1 MGGCGSKPAAPSSK
15 SQPERTPKSQPQPEF
30 EPQPEPQPQHEP
42 EPEPERSPHSPTP
55 EHDAYTVHV
64 GGLDMYTD
72 EDQRASYETELTELF
87 GEFGTVR
94 AAQVRVRQG
103 GWTDGVQKHSWALVT
118 FSLPSEAQAAIAD
131 AALRLAQRAPSST
144 HRLQGA
150 TKLGALQRTMGTI
163 GLHVC

>member
-1 MGGCGSKPAAPSSK
+1 MSYLKSMATNKAK
-15 SQPERTPKSQPQPEF
+15 SQEYSNGQDRV
-30 EPQPEPQPQHEP
+30 
-42 EPEPERSPHSPTP
+42 
-55 EHDAYTVHV
+55 VHV

-118 FSLPSEAQAAIAD
+118 FSLASEAQAAIAD
-131 AALRLAQRAPSST
+131 AALRLAQRVPSST

-150 TKLGALQRTMGTI
+150 TKLGALQRTTSTI
-163 GLHVC
+163 ACICVGCSRA

>member
-72 EDQRASYETELTELF
+72 EDQRASYETELTERF

-118 FSLPSEAQAAIAD
+118 FSLPSEAQAAITD